1 MTETNYAKVL
11 YELNIAPEVTASAN
25 AILKAAPEVSE
36 VLSSPVVSLK
46 EKENVI
52 DKIFPNLLSLLIIML
67 FYWLMKVKKVKMQNL
82 FYVTMIAVIALSLLG
97 IV

>member
-1 MTETNYAKVL
+1 MSNGEAVL
-11 YELNIAPEVTASAN
+11 LQDM
-25 AILKAAPEVSE
+25 
-36 VLSSPVVSLK
+36 
-46 EKENVI
+46 I